1 MAALMRRLRCG
12 AGGGAAAQAELR
24 EQEDLEDLRL
34 RRDSST
40 TVRNSDDG
48 VAAELPGDPPPYEY
62 AVARLH
68 HRHHS
73 DHPSLSS
80 SPSLLLVPLNECPEP
95 HFYAVQFQVHASVSE
110 PSLHD
115 AQLQQRRGFSSATT
129 CLATTAAV
137 AACCVGGSGGNDG
150 DAGCD
155 DSPPPPPAVVAA
167 GGAKSYSALLCHTPQ
182 PRGGGEKEV
191 LPVQWFKISLQ
202 FGSGKVLTSLVQQWE
217 GDDFCNTARWMTLPR
232 PAAAAEEC
240 ELDLADCIAALFH
253 SARVEEMSP
262 STSFIATATVQTPRH
277 PDVLN
282 VHVHVPNSPAV
293 RLREAGLDCGDGDGD
308 GNGSRIK
315 GESKQERMR
324 RCRGAFLGALRHAQ
338 GESAKVEH
346 LVSHS
351 RGDVVREAARL
362 CFAIARLDRPC
373 VTWIRAAAVG
383 NGGGDDDRR

>member
-1 MAALMRRLRCG
+1 MSALMRRLRCG
-12 AGGGAAAQAELR
+12 SGAAAQAELR
-24 EQEDLEDLRL
+24 EQEELEDRL
-34 RRDSST
+34 RRGSST
-40 TVRNSDDG
+40 TVSTSDDG
-48 VAAELPGDPPPYEY
+48 VAAELPGDAPPYEY

-68 HRHHS
+68 HRHHHR
-73 DHPSLSS
+73 DHPLSSS
-80 SPSLLLVPLNECPEP
+80 SPSSLLVPLNECPEP

-110 PSLHD
+110 PSLHE
-115 AQLQQRRGFSSATT
+115 AQLQQRRGFSSTAT

-137 AACCVGGSGGNDG
+137 AACCVGGGGDG
-150 DAGCD
+150 DCD
-155 DSPPPPPAVVAA
+155 EPPSSPPAVVAA

-182 PRGGGEKEV
+182 PRGGEKEV

-293 RLREAGLDCGDGDGD
+293 RLREAGLGDGD
-308 GNGSRIK
+308 GNGGRKSIK

-373 VTWIRAAAVG
+373 VTWIRAAPAAVG
-383 NGGGDDDRR
+383 NGGGDDDCR